1 MAAST
6 REINRSLL
14 PSAKTRATISKRLA
28 GVTGKMTT
36 ATVEEMETRYHWFRR
51 LDAEHRSWITL
62 VAQAGIDG
70 FVRWFAAPGPEVP
83 STSEVFG
90 SAPRELARKISLYQT
105 VELVRTTIEVVESQ
119 IDELMPKGDRPVLHA
134 AINEYSREVA
144 FSAAEIYARAA
155 ELRGAWDERL
165 EALVVDAVLRGETD
179 ETVLSRASTLG
190 WHSTGGVV
198 VVVGPAPQL
207 EPAQALE
214 SIRHIAAIAGSDM
227 LGAVQGDRMV
237 VVLGGDRLNPPDR
250 AVEVVRKFVTM
261 FGPGAVILGPTVEHL
276 MDAATSTREA
286 VSAYRAAAGWPE
298 APRPVTS
305 HDLLPERAL
314 SGDGHARRALAH
326 DIYEPLQAAG
336 GGLLETLVTF
346 LDQGLSVEA
355 AARALFVHAN
365 TVRYRLR
372 RIHEVTGYS
381 PTDPRDAYALRLA
394 ITLGRLFARSRQ
406 EEPHPLGDEAK
417 EISGMAASDRAPRR
431 QRFPHAASVG
441 NRAPAASEEG
451 TSERAFCYAKSDDDV
466 GGPPRAMRE
475 QQAQKNCREVTIRPR
490 KIRGV
495 PIRPFSRGQEIVQM
509 CLRLW
514 RPVRGRRRQ
523 ASSGRGLMSPLSLTG
538 STGCRRCRALI

>member
-1 MAAST
+1 MAASS
-6 REINRSLL
+6 RGINRSLL
-14 PSAKTRATISKRLA
+14 PSAKTRATIAKRLA
-28 GVTGKMTT
+28 GVTDKMTT
-36 ATVEEMETRYHWFRR
+36 ATIAEMEARYHWFRR

-70 FVRWFAAPGPEVP
+70 FVKWFAAPGPEVP
-83 STSEVFG
+83 ATSDVFG

-105 VELVRTTIEVVESQ
+105 VELVRTTIEVVENQ
-119 IDELMPKGDRPVLHA
+119 IDELMPKGDRPILHA
-134 AINEYSREVA
+134 AIDQYSRQVA

-190 WHSTGGVV
+190 WHSTAGVV
-198 VVVGPAPQL
+198 VVVGPTPEM

-214 SIRHIAAIAGSDM
+214 AIRHTAAIAGTDM

-237 VVLGGDRLNPPDR
+237 VVLGGAAINAADQ
-250 AVEVVRKFVTM
+250 AVEIVSKFVTF
-261 FGPGAVILGPTVEHL
+261 FGPGAVIVGPPVEHL

-286 VSAYRAAAGWPE
+286 IAAYRAAAGWPE

-305 HDLLPERAL
+305 QDLLPERAL
-314 SGDGHARRALAH
+314 SGDGHARRALAN
-326 DIYEPLQAAG
+326 DIYQPLQAAG

-381 PTDPRDAYALRLA
+381 PTDPRDAYVLRLA
-394 ITLGRLFARSRQ
+394 ITLGRLFDRSRQ
-406 EEPHPLGDEAK
+406 EEP
-417 EISGMAASDRAPRR
+417 AA
-431 QRFPHAASVG
+431 
-441 NRAPAASEEG
+441 
-451 TSERAFCYAKSDDDV
+451 T
-466 GGPPRAMRE
+466 
-475 QQAQKNCREVTIRPR
+475 
-490 KIRGV
+490 
-495 PIRPFSRGQEIVQM
+495 
-509 CLRLW
+509 
-514 RPVRGRRRQ
+514 GR
-523 ASSGRGLMSPLSLTG
+523 
-538 STGCRRCRALI
+538 

>member
-1 MAAST
+1 MAART

-14 PSAKTRATISKRLA
+14 PSAKTRATIAKRLA

-36 ATVEEMETRYHWFRR
+36 ATVAEMEARYHWFRR

-70 FVRWFAAPGPEVP
+70 FVRWFSAPDIEVP

-90 SAPRELARKISLYQT
+90 SAPRELTRKISLYQT
-105 VELVRTTIEVVESQ
+105 VELVRTTIEAVESQ
-119 IDELMPKGDRPVLHA
+119 IDELMPKGDRPILHA
-134 AINEYSREVA
+134 AIDQYSRQVA

-190 WHSTGGVV
+190 WHSTAVV
-198 VVVGPAPQL
+198 IVGPAPQL
-207 EPAQALE
+207 EPTQALE

-237 VVLGGDRLNPPDR
+237 VVLGGDRLNSAAR

-261 FGPGAVILGPTVEHL
+261 FGPGAVVVGPTVEHL

-326 DIYEPLQAAG
+326 DIYQPLQAAG

-394 ITLGRLFARSRQ
+394 ITLGRLFARSRL
-406 EEPHPLGDEAK
+406 EEPAH
-417 EISGMAASDRAPRR
+417 
-431 QRFPHAASVG
+431 
-441 NRAPAASEEG
+441 
-451 TSERAFCYAKSDDDV
+451 
-466 GGPPRAMRE
+466 
-475 QQAQKNCREVTIRPR
+475 
-490 KIRGV
+490 
-495 PIRPFSRGQEIVQM
+495 
-509 CLRLW
+509 
-514 RPVRGRRRQ
+514 
-523 ASSGRGLMSPLSLTG
+523 SGR
-538 STGCRRCRALI
+538 